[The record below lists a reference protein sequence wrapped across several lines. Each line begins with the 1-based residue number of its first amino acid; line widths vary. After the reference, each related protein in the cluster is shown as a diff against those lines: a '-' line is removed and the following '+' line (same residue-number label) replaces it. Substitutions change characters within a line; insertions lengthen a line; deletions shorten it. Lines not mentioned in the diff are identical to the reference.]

1 MQEVSRGMTTQPG
14 TSHQGQITL
23 DVLRWPRLAEVYDYA
38 AERAIP
44 LESAVQELV
53 NKGLSHVA
61 PPWQQVPI
69 AW

>member
-1 MQEVSRGMTTQPG
+1 
-14 TSHQGQITL
+14 
-23 DVLRWPRLAEVYDYA
+23 LRWPRLAEVYDYA

-53 NKGLSHVA
+53 DRGLSRVA
-61 PPWQQVPI
+61 PPWQQAPI

>member
-1 MQEVSRGMTTQPG
+1 MTTQPG

-61 PPWQQVPI
+61 PPWQCAPI

>member
-1 MQEVSRGMTTQPG
+1 M
-14 TSHQGQITL
+14 SHQGQITL

-61 PPWQQVPI
+61 PPWQCAPI